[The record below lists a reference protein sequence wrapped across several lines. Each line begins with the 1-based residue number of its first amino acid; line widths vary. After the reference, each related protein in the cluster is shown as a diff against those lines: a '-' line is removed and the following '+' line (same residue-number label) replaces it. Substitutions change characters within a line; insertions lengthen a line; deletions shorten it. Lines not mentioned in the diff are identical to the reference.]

1 MPSKDRTDV
10 QTYDK
15 LPRGQKQQVD
25 LDRRAALKKA
35 ESAPKSRMGDTV
47 VDAVRGVGR
56 MAGRNPAGTSSARA
70 DYTAAREKAVA
81 TAKSRAEYKD
91 LKSGPTK
98 LFRVPEGKGMS
109 VDEQAKLREFKV
121 DDSARHYK
129 GTANVTKKK

>member
-35 ESAPKSRMGDTV
+35 KDMPKSRAGDTIS
-47 VDAVRGVGR
+47 DAAAAFGGFGLVPGKG
-56 MAGRNPAGTSSARA
+56 GARA
-70 DYTAAREKAVA
+70 GYTAAREKAVA

-109 VDEQAKLREFKV
+109 VAEQAKLREFKV
-121 DDSARHYK
+121 DDSARHHK